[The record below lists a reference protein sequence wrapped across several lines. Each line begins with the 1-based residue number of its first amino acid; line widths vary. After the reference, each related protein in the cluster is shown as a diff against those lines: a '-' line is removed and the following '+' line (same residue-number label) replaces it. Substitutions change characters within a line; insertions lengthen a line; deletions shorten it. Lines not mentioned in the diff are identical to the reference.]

1 MARRDLRRNNRTVYT
16 GLIEVSWVEG
26 SEDKFT
32 RGRCVDL
39 SEDGL
44 LLELPVS
51 IQVRTMVTLRFDR
64 IQLGGTA
71 SVRHA
76 RRAGVK
82 FRVGLELSQHLK
94 QQVARNLKI
103 IQALSSPSLS

>member
-1 MARRDLRRNNRTVYT
+1 MPRGDLRRNKRTLYA
-16 GLIEVSWVEG
+16 GSIEVSWMEANQP
-26 SEDKFT
+26 KFT

-51 IQVRTMVTLRFDR
+51 MQIRTVATLRFDR
-64 IQLGGTA
+64 IQLAGTA

-76 RRAGVK
+76 RRAGAK
-82 FRVGLELSQHLK
+82 FLVGFELSQHLK
-94 QQVARNLKI
+94 QQVARNPETT
-103 IQALSSPSLS
+103 QALSSPP